1 MEISTSTTSQML
13 QSPAHIKHLKTGIY
27 QGLGDSCEE
36 DSDSDLNCLAP
47 MILRQYNTVINQR

>member
-1 MEISTSTTSQML
+1 ML